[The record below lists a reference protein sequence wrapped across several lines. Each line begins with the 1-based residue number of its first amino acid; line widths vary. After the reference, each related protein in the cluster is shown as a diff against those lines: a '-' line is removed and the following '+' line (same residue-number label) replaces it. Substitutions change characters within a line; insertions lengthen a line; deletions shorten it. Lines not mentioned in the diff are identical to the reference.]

1 MLANKSENGTEK
13 KGKQWKFSKNEK
25 KSYVLFRMWKKF
37 ELIPGATGKP
47 TGILKIFYTN

>member
-1 MLANKSENGTEK
+1 MVQKRRENSGNFQK
-13 KGKQWKFSKNEK
+13 MK